1 MLTALNFAQWFQT
14 WSKDIQ
20 IHKEYM
26 SDLDNAIGDGDHGFN
41 MAKGVHAYLEAR
53 QTKGELS
60 ISEECK
66 LLGMT
71 LLSKVGGAS
80 GPLYGTAFLAM
91 AKSIGDA
98 SQLDLSQLANALQAG
113 IDSVM
118 LRGKATLGE
127 KTMIDV
133 WIPVIESLKKHELS
147 SAVIDNY
154 VDATGPIKA
163 TKGRA
168 SYLGDRSIGHI
179 DPGSFSSG
187 LLFKSLLS
195 VYPLKQQ

>member
-1 MLTALNFAQWFQT
+1 MLTPLVFTQWFEE
-14 WSKDIQ
+14 WSKDVQ
-20 IHKEYM
+20 THKEYM

-41 MAKGVHAYLEAR
+41 MAKGVNAYLEAR

-66 LLGMT
+66 LIGMT

-80 GPLYGTAFLAM
+80 GPLYGSAFLAM
-91 AKSIGDA
+91 AKTIADA
-98 SQLDLSQLANALQAG
+98 PTLTREELANALQAG
-113 IDSVM
+113 VDSIM
-118 LRGKATLGE
+118 LRGKASRGE

-133 WIPVIESLKKHELS
+133 WLPVIEAMHENTLTS
-147 SAVIDNY
+147 ER
-154 VDATGPIKA
+154 VDEFVNATGPIKA

-187 LLFKSLLS
+187 LLFKSLLK
-195 VYPLKQQ
+195 VL

>member
-1 MLTALNFAQWFQT
+1 MLTPLAFTQWFEQ

-20 IHKEYM
+20 THKEYM

-41 MAKGVHAYLEAR
+41 MAKGASAYAEIRL
-53 QTKGELS
+53 TKSDLT

-80 GPLYGTAFLAM
+80 GPLYGSAFLAM
-91 AKSIGDA
+91 AKNIGDNPEVSH
-98 SQLDLSQLANALQAG
+98 SQLVDALQAG
-113 IDSVM
+113 VDSIM
-118 LRGKATLGE
+118 LRGKATRHE

-133 WIPVIESLKKHELS
+133 WAPVIEAMRSEKLSEEL
-147 SAVIDNY
+147 
-154 VDATGPIKA
+154 VDQFVNDTAPLRA
-163 TKGRA
+163 SKGRA
-168 SYLGDRSIGHI
+168 AYLGDRSIGHI

-187 LLFKSLLS
+187 LLFKALLK
-195 VYPLKQQ
+195 VM

>member
-1 MLTALNFAQWFQT
+1 MLTPFAFTTWFEQ

-20 IHKEYM
+20 VHKEYM

-41 MAKGVHAYLEAR
+41 MAKGSNAYAQAR
-53 QTKGELS
+53 QTKSDLT

-66 LLGMT
+66 LIGMT

-80 GPLYGTAFLAM
+80 GPLYGSAFLAM
-91 AKSIGDA
+91 AKIFGDTPEV
-98 SQLDLSQLANALQAG
+98 SYDQLVDALQVG
-113 IDSVM
+113 VESIM
-118 LRGKATLGE
+118 LRGKATRHE

-133 WIPVIESLKKHELS
+133 WVPVIEAMRKHELTENL
-147 SAVIDNY
+147 IDQF
-154 VDATGPIKA
+154 VLDTAPLRA

-168 SYLGDRSIGHI
+168 AYLGDRSIGHV

-187 LLFKSLLS
+187 LLFKALLK
-195 VYPLKQQ
+195 VL

>member
-1 MLTALNFAQWFQT
+1 MLTPLAFATWFEQ

-20 IHKEYM
+20 THKEYM

-41 MAKGVHAYLEAR
+41 MAKGSNAYAEAR
-53 QTKGELS
+53 LTKSGLT

-66 LLGMT
+66 LIGMI

-80 GPLYGTAFLAM
+80 GPLYGSAFLAM
-91 AKSIGDA
+91 AKNFGD
-98 SQLDLSQLANALQAG
+98 SPEITYDQLVEALQVG
-113 IDSVM
+113 VESIM
-118 LRGKATLGE
+118 LRGKATRHE

-133 WIPVIESLKKHELS
+133 WLPAIESMRKHELTDDL
-147 SAVIDNY
+147 IDQF
-154 VDATGPIKA
+154 VMDTAPLRA

-168 SYLGDRSIGHI
+168 AYLGDRSIGHV

-187 LLFKSLLS
+187 LLFKALL
-195 VYPLKQQ
+195 KAI

>member
-1 MLTALNFAQWFQT
+1 MLTPLAFTQWFEQ

-20 IHKEYM
+20 THKEYM

-41 MAKGVHAYLEAR
+41 MAKGANAYAEAR
-53 QTKGELS
+53 LTKSDLA

-66 LLGMT
+66 LIGMT

-80 GPLYGTAFLAM
+80 GPLYGSAFLAM
-91 AKSIGDA
+91 AKTIGT
-98 SQLDLSQLANALQAG
+98 STEITQEQLVDALQAG
-113 IDSVM
+113 VESIM
-118 LRGKATLGE
+118 LRGKATRHE

-133 WIPVIESLKKHELS
+133 WMPVIEAMRKQELTEEL
-147 SAVIDNY
+147 
-154 VDATGPIKA
+154 VDRFVNDTAPIRA

-168 SYLGDRSIGHI
+168 AYLGDRSIGHI

-187 LLFKSLLS
+187 LLFKALLR
-195 VYPLKQQ
+195 VI

>member
-1 MLTALNFAQWFQT
+1 MMTPLAFTQWFEV

-20 IHKEYM
+20 TYKEYM

-41 MAKGVHAYLEAR
+41 MAKGATFYSEAR
-53 QTKGELS
+53 LAKQELS

-66 LLGMT
+66 LIGMT

-80 GPLYGTAFLAM
+80 GPLYGSAFLAM
-91 AKSIGDA
+91 AKTIQDA
-98 SQLDLSQLANALQAG
+98 PEITHEQLVDALQAG
-113 IDSVM
+113 VDSIM
-118 LRGKATLGE
+118 LRGKAMRHE

-133 WIPVIESLKKHELS
+133 WLPVIEALKRQELNE
-147 SAVIDNY
+147 ALIDKFVN
-154 VDATGPIKA
+154 DTAPLKA

-168 SYLGDRSIGHI
+168 AYLGDRSIGHI

-187 LLFKSLLS
+187 LLFKALLK
-195 VYPLKQQ
+195 VL

>member
-1 MLTALNFAQWFQT
+1 MLTPLAFTKWFEQ

-20 IHKEYM
+20 THREYM

-41 MAKGVHAYLEAR
+41 MAKGANAYAEAR
-53 QTKGELS
+53 LTKSELT

-66 LLGMT
+66 LIGMT

-80 GPLYGTAFLAM
+80 GPLYGSAFLAM
-91 AKSIGDA
+91 AKSIGDRTEI
-98 SQLDLSQLANALQAG
+98 SQEELADALQAG
-113 IDSVM
+113 VDSIM
-118 LRGKATLGE
+118 LRGKATRHE

-133 WIPVIESLKKHELS
+133 WLPAIEAMRQKELN
-147 SAVIDNY
+147 DET
-154 VDATGPIKA
+154 VDRFVNDTAPLRA

-168 SYLGDRSIGHI
+168 AYLGDRSIGHI

-187 LLFKSLLS
+187 LLFKALLK
-195 VYPLKQQ
+195 VM

>member
-1 MLTALNFAQWFQT
+1 MMTPLAFTQWFEV

-20 IHKEYM
+20 TYKEYM

-41 MAKGVHAYLEAR
+41 MAKGATFYHEAR
-53 QTKGELS
+53 QAKQELS

-80 GPLYGTAFLAM
+80 GPLYGSALLAM
-91 AKSIGDA
+91 AKAIQDA
-98 SQLDLSQLANALQAG
+98 PEISHEQLVDALQAG
-113 IDSVM
+113 VDSIM
-118 LRGKATLGE
+118 LRGKATRYE

-133 WIPVIESLKKHELS
+133 WIPVIEALRRQELTEEL
-147 SAVIDNY
+147 
-154 VDATGPIKA
+154 VDQFVNDTAPLKA

-187 LLFKSLLS
+187 LLFKSLLK
-195 VYPLKQQ
+195 VM

>member
-1 MLTALNFAQWFQT
+1 MLTPLVFTQWFEE
-14 WSKDIQ
+14 WSKDVQ
-20 IHKEYM
+20 THKEYM

-41 MAKGVHAYLEAR
+41 MAKGVNAYLEAR

-66 LLGMT
+66 LIGMT

-80 GPLYGTAFLAM
+80 GPLYGSAFLAM
-91 AKSIGDA
+91 AKTIADA
-98 SQLDLSQLANALQAG
+98 PTLTREELANALQAG
-113 IDSVM
+113 VDSIM
-118 LRGKATLGE
+118 LRGKASRGE

-133 WIPVIESLKKHELS
+133 WLPVIEAMHENTLTGER
-147 SAVIDNY
+147 IDEFVN
-154 VDATGPIKA
+154 ATGPIKA

-187 LLFKSLLS
+187 LLFKSLLK
-195 VYPLKQQ
+195 VL